1 MGVIET
7 NTAGLSPN
15 RSSKQIHKSMYFS
28 DLDGLLH
35 RCLFSVP
42 GSAPSLTESYRWRIF
57 QAKSGD
63 RGQERKRKGNLHD
76 PVVVPRYDH
85 FHGHDSGTDWLEVPT
100 IYVWPIFQ
108 AYVREYP
115 HNIWPYMVLTNL
127 HFRILEFPLIILDII
142 WYNELWYYLTLFQYH
157 LIKSQL
163 NDTVID
169 FVHL

>member
-57 QAKSGD
+57 QAEVW
-63 RGQERKRKGNLHD
+63 GQRPGKEEEKE
-76 PVVVPRYDH
+76 
-85 FHGHDSGTDWLEVPT
+85 TC
-100 IYVWPIFQ
+100 
-108 AYVREYP
+108 
-115 HNIWPYMVLTNL
+115 M
-127 HFRILEFPLIILDII
+127 IL
-142 WYNELWYYLTLFQYH
+142 
-157 LIKSQL
+157 
-163 NDTVID
+163 
-169 FVHL
+169 